1 MGLIPILAGSVL
13 LFLPAIFPG
22 ICGLAAFGLC
32 QRYEGQEPVKDRQ
45 MPLAMLFYFVAVF
58 GLLMSMCMCSGALMD
73 LDLDP

>member
-1 MGLIPILAGSVL
+1 
-13 LFLPAIFPG
+13 
-22 ICGLAAFGLC
+22 
-32 QRYEGQEPVKDRQ
+32 